1 MNNERINE
9 KLIYLNELL
18 FELNKLSK
26 IEKKEF
32 LKSNLYFS
40 AAENYLRKSLQIII
54 DLATDI
60 ISKNRLGPCS
70 SYYEAFEILVNN
82 NFLSEENLNL
92 YKKMVGMRN
101 KIVHD
106 YERISK
112 EVLYMVLEKNLGDF
126 DIAIKDIQKSIK

>member
-1 MNNERINE
+1 MDKDRINE
-9 KLIYLNELL
+9 KLIYLNEVLY
-18 FELNKLSK
+18 ELNKLSK
-26 IEKKEF
+26 IKKKEF
-32 LKSNLYFS
+32 LKSNIYVS
-40 AAENYLRKSLQIII
+40 ATENYLRKALQIII

-60 ISKNRLGPCS
+60 VSKNRLGPCS

-82 NFLSEENLNL
+82 DILSEKNLDL

-112 EVLYMVLEKNLGDF
+112 EVLYMVLENNLSDF
-126 DIAIKDIQKSIK
+126 DIAIKDLKKED